1 MYVPHPSLC
10 YLTHFMNSIQDVQ
23 KTVCSAAVSKGAVN
37 ALSNCYAAL
46 EENISMNTKAITDM
60 CEELKGVQI
69 KVQRETSERGED
81 AAGYG
86 RKRRLRLYRMQ
97 DCNDEARSV

>member
-1 MYVPHPSLC
+1 MHYP
-10 YLTHFMNSIQDVQ
+10 
-23 KTVCSAAVSKGAVN
+23 TVT
-37 ALSNCYAAL
+37 LPL

-69 KVQRETSERGED
+69 KVQRETSERERED